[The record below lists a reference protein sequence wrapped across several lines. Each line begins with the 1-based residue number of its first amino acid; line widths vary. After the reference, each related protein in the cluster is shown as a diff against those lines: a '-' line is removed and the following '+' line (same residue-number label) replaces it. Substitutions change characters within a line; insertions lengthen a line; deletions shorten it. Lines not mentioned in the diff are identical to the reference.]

1 MYGLCRHALLQ
12 SQIIVN
18 GRGCVRCSKKAKQ
31 SVKLAHGF
39 GKGLCARSRW
49 FFDRLLSLKG
59 FAVQKSDGGA
69 VQRATLI
76 GLVAVLCWS
85 CTVALMRS
93 VSEALGAL
101 GGAAVLYSVSAALV
115 LAVLGWPRAA
125 QLRQVCKRYLW
136 LGGALFAAYEVCLS
150 VAIGWAQGRQ
160 QAMELA
166 TINYLWPCLTM
177 LLAVG
182 CGLQRARWWLW
193 PGAALCVWGLVR
205 VLGDGAEAA
214 GVAEAAAQALPWWQ
228 SVAMHVAHNPLAY
241 ALALGAAVMWPV
253 YSLLS
258 RVYGGGFNGVGLFML
273 LTAVVLWVQWLW
285 VGDQPP
291 MRWSW
296 GIAAQVL
303 AVGACTALGYACWE
317 LGIQHGHLAVM
328 AAGSYFTPVLSA
340 LWSSLWLAVQPG
352 MAFWQGV
359 AGVTVGSL
367 VCWWATRSAE
377 PAAAHCAHLA
387 EAEAATE
394 TNSTKT

>member
-1 MYGLCRHALLQ
+1 MQ
-12 SQIIVN
+12 
-18 GRGCVRCSKKAKQ
+18 
-31 SVKLAHGF
+31 
-39 GKGLCARSRW
+39 KGEAS
-49 FFDRLLSLKG
+49 
-59 FAVQKSDGGA
+59 A
-69 VQRATLI
+69 VQRATLV

-115 LAVLGWPRAA
+115 LAVLGWPRMA
-125 QLRQVCKRYLW
+125 QLRQVRKRYLW

-177 LLAVG
+177 VLAVA

-193 PGAALCVWGLVR
+193 PGAGLCLWGLVR
-205 VLGDGAEAA
+205 VLGDGAGAA
-214 GVAEAAAQALPWWQ
+214 DAADAADAAAQALPWWQ
-228 SVAMHVAHNPLAY
+228 GLAAHVAHNPLAY

-273 LTAVVLWVQWLW
+273 LTAAVLWGQWLLIE
-285 VGDQPP
+285 GQPP

-296 GIAAQVL
+296 GIAVQAL

-317 LGIQHGHLAVM
+317 HGVQHGNLAVL
-328 AAGSYFTPVLSA
+328 AAGSYFTPVFSA
-340 LWSSLWLAVQPG
+340 LWSSVWLAVQPG
-352 MAFWQGV
+352 WAFWQGV
-359 AGVTVGSL
+359 AAVTVGSL

-377 PAAAHCAHLA
+377 PAG
-387 EAEAATE
+387 
-394 TNSTKT
+394 